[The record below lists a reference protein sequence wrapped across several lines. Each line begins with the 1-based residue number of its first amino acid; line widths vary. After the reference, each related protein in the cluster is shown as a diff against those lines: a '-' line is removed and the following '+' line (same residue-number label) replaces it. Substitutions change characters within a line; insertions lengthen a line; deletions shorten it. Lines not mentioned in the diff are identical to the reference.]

1 MIAEWFYCLGLE
13 FIKQDSNVWFNAK
26 KTSETIGNQMS
37 LVLIY
42 ENHFL
47 FFSISSVSEA
57 IINSSSVGMTATFT
71 TESSVLSFTAI
82 PCETAFTS

>member
-37 LVLIY
+37 LVLILKINFY
-42 ENHFL
+42 
-47 FFSISSVSEA
+47 FSVFQVYLKRS
-57 IINSSSVGMTATFT
+57 
-71 TESSVLSFTAI
+71 
-82 PCETAFTS
+82 